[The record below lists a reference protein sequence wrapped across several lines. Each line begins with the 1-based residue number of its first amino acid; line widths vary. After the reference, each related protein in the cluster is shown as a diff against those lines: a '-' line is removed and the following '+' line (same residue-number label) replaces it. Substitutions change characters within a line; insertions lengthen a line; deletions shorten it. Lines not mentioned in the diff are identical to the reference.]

1 MKGHFRQKLLIAAAL
16 APTVLVAVYFIWG
29 FGAATAYLSFTD
41 SGFLPSKELVGLVH
55 YQKLF
60 ASDRW
65 WNTYTNMFVYGGVY
79 LLGCL
84 SIGIIVAAMLD
95 RLPKSAIIYRTIYLY
110 PLALSL
116 IITGLAW
123 QWVLSPTTGLQH
135 LMRGL
140 GFQNFSFTIL
150 GSSEYAIYA
159 LAGAAIWHSTGL
171 VIVLFLAGMKG
182 IDVDLWRAARID
194 RIPTFR
200 VYLSIVLPQLRSTLM
215 PAIVLLSFNVV
226 RSFDIVVA
234 LTKGG
239 PGRASELPALY
250 AYEFYF
256 VRGNIGRGSAA
267 AVIMVVSIMAI
278 VLPYLIYELRS
289 RRQ

>member
-1 MKGHFRQKLLIAAAL
+1 MKGHFQQKLLIAAAL
-16 APTVLVAVYFIWG
+16 TPTVLVAVYFIWG

-41 SGFLPSKELVGLVH
+41 SSFLPSKKLIGLFH

-60 ASDRW
+60 SSARW
-65 WNTYTNMFVYGGVY
+65 WNTYGNMFIYGGVY
-79 LLGCL
+79 LFGCL
-84 SIGIIVAAMLD
+84 SIGIVIAAMLD

-116 IITGLAW
+116 VITGLAW

-135 LMRGL
+135 LIREL
-140 GFQNFSFTIL
+140 GFESFSFNIL

-159 LAGAAIWHSTGL
+159 LGGAAVWHSTGL
-171 VIVLFLAGMKG
+171 VIVLFLSGMKG
-182 IDVDLWRAARID
+182 IDVDLWRSAQID
-194 RIPTFR
+194 RIPTWR
-200 VYLSIVLPQLRSTLM
+200 VYASIVLPQLRSTLM
-215 PAIVLLSFNVV
+215 TAIVLLAFNVV

-256 VRGNIGRGSAA
+256 VRGNIGQGSAA
-267 AVIMVVSIMAI
+267 AVVMVVSIMAI
-278 VLPYLIYELRS
+278 VLPYLIYELRK
-289 RRQ
+289 QKQ

>member
-1 MKGHFRQKLLIAAAL
+1 MKGHFQQRLLIAVML

-41 SGFLPSKELVGLVH
+41 SGFLPSAKLVGLLH
-55 YQKLF
+55 YEKLF
-60 ASDRW
+60 SSARW
-65 WNTYTNMFVYGGVY
+65 WNTYGNMFIYGGVY

-84 SIGIIVAAMLD
+84 GIGITIAAMLNQ
-95 RLPKSAIIYRTIYLY
+95 LSTSAIFYRTIYLY
-110 PLALSL
+110 PLAMSL

-135 LMRGL
+135 LVRTL
-140 GFQNFSFTIL
+140 GFQNFSFNIL

-159 LAGAAIWHSTGL
+159 LAGAAVWHSTGL

-182 IDVDLWRAARID
+182 IDPDLWRAAKID
-194 RIPTFR
+194 RIPTWR
-200 VYLSIVLPQLRSTLM
+200 IYVSIVLPQLRSVLM
-215 PAIVLLSFNVV
+215 TAIVLLAFNVV

-250 AYEFYF
+250 AYDYYF
-256 VRGNIGRGSAA
+256 VRSNIGHGSAA
-267 AVIMVVSIMAI
+267 AVVMVISIMAI
-278 VLPYLIYELRS
+278 VLPYLVYELRS
-289 RRQ
+289 RKQ

>member
-1 MKGHFRQKLLIAAAL
+1 MKGYLQQRFVIAAAL
-16 APTVLVAVYFIWG
+16 APTVLIAVYFIWG

-41 SGFLPSKELVGLVH
+41 SGFLPSTKLIGLLH

-60 ASDRW
+60 SSARW
-65 WNTYTNMFVYGGVY
+65 WNTYGNMFIFGGIY
-79 LLGCL
+79 LFGCL
-84 SIGIIVAAMLD
+84 GIGITVAAMLD
-95 RLPKSAIIYRTIYLY
+95 QRSHSAIVYRTIYLY
-110 PLALSL
+110 PIAMSL

-135 LMRGL
+135 FVRSCGVENFGL
-140 GFQNFSFTIL
+140 NIL
-150 GSSEYAIYA
+150 GSSEFAIYA
-159 LAGAAIWHSTGL
+159 VAGAAVWHSTGL

-182 IDVDLWRAARID
+182 IDTDLWRAARID
-194 RIPTFR
+194 RIPIWRT
-200 VYLSIVLPQLRSTLM
+200 YTSIVLPQLRSVLM
-215 PAIVLLSFNVV
+215 TAIVLLSFNVV

-250 AYEFYF
+250 AYDFYF

-267 AVIMVVSIMAI
+267 AVIMVVSIMVI
-278 VLPYLIYELRS
+278 VLPYLLYELRS
-289 RRQ
+289 RKQ